1 MELSHIIHNL
11 LLNVGLVVYRNKYEL
26 CFDNIKNTT
35 LIFTSNEFGIIWTA
49 PCIAI
54 AILICVVQLFK
65 KRDVMINLISLLMF
79 LQVFSVVLIWST
91 TASSYGYRY
100 LYS

>member
-1 MELSHIIHNL
+1 MYLSKLIYGVVTYNHNLFIHNRL
-11 LLNVGLVVYRNKYEL
+11 GEFIEINMNLVLN
-26 CFDNIKNTT
+26 NIKNTT

-79 LQVFSVVLIWST
+79 LQFL
-91 TASSYGYRY
+91 A
-100 LYS
+100 LY